1 MEHRPRLSAAGRLR
15 TNVSNRSA
23 AARGQ
28 IPLLLARLA
37 PFRRTLGTTAG
48 LVVAIMVTSAT
59 GFVFWWMAARMF
71 PAEAVG
77 LAGAAVSAMLLLSQI
92 AVLGLGTQLAGVLH
106 RESRA
111 ASLAITALLAAAGA
125 GVVLALGFAAG
136 TPLLSPDLSFL
147 SAGPLQLA
155 VFIAGVSLTTL
166 ASVLDQVLVSLFR
179 NAYQLLRNIIFSF
192 SRLAVLALAAALLA
206 PTGIVIYGAWMVG
219 VLVSLLIVGVLVAR
233 GRHGHDLRPLMWG
246 PLRQMARS
254 AFSHHVLDLSRSSS
268 VWLLPLLVTV
278 LLSPE
283 LNASFY
289 VALLLANFVA
299 VVGKSA
305 TFTLYIVGARA
316 PQEMWR
322 QLRLTFGISLLTAV
336 AGTVM
341 LTLVGVQLLG
351 AFGPGYDAAY
361 PAVAVLTL
369 SCLPLAVKDHWI
381 AIRRV
386 QGNVASAAVI
396 GVLLLAAELTAS
408 GLGAWNGG
416 LLGLAVARLGV
427 LAIQAVFMTPIV
439 YRSLFP
445 GRLTAEA
452 EVLADRPPPELE
464 G

>member
-1 MEHRPRLSAAGRLR
+1 
-15 TNVSNRSA
+15 VSNRSA

-28 IPLLLARLA
+28 IPILLARLA

-48 LVVAIMVTSAT
+48 LVVAIMVSSAT

-77 LAGAAVSAMLLLSQI
+77 LAGAAVSAMLFLSQI

-111 ASLAITALLAAAGA
+111 ASLAVTALVAAAGA
-125 GVVLALGFAAG
+125 GVVLALAFAAS
-136 TPLLSPDLSFL
+136 TPLLSDDLSFVI
-147 SAGPLQLA
+147 AGPLPLA
-155 VFIAGVSLTTL
+155 IFIAGVSLTTL

-179 NAYQLLRNIIFSF
+179 NAYQLLRNVIFSF
-192 SRLAVLALAAALLA
+192 GRLAALALAAMVLA
-206 PTGIVIYGAWMVG
+206 PAGIVIFGAWTVG
-219 VLVSLLIVGVLVAR
+219 VLASLVVVVALVAR
-233 GRHGHDLRPLMWG
+233 GQRSHDLRPLMWRT
-246 PLRQMARS
+246 LRQMARS
-254 AFSHHVLDLSRSSS
+254 AFAHHVLDLSRSSS

-278 LLSPE
+278 MLSPE

-316 PQEMWR
+316 PHELWR
-322 QLRLTFGISLLTAV
+322 HLRLTLGIALVTAV
-336 AGTVM
+336 GGTIV
-341 LTLVGVQLLG
+341 LTLVGATLLRTFG
-351 AFGPGYDAAY
+351 AGYDAAY
-361 PAVAVLTL
+361 PAVAILTL
-369 SCLPLAVKDHWI
+369 SCVPLAIKDHWI

-386 QGNVASAAVI
+386 QGNVATAAAI
-396 GVLLLAAELTAS
+396 GVLLLAAELVAS
-408 GLGAWNGG
+408 GLGAMRGG
-416 LLGLAVARLGV
+416 LLGLSLARFAV
-427 LAIQAVFMTPIV
+427 LAVQAAFMTPLV

-445 GRLTAEA
+445 GRLGAA
-452 EVLADRPPPELE
+452 ADLGDQPPPELE

>member
-1 MEHRPRLSAAGRLR
+1 MEHPPRLNAAGRIR
-15 TNVSNRSA
+15 TDVSNRSA

-77 LAGAAVSAMLLLSQI
+77 LAGASVSAMLLLSQI

-111 ASLAITALLAAAGA
+111 ASLALTALLAAAAA
-125 GVVLALGFAAG
+125 GVVLALAFAAG
-136 TPLLSPDLSFL
+136 APLLSADLSFL
-147 SAGPLQLA
+147 IAGPLPLII
-155 VFIAGVSLTTL
+155 FIAGVGFTTL

-179 NAYQLLRNIIFSF
+179 SGYQLLRNVLFSF
-192 SRLAVLALAAALLA
+192 SRLAVLALAAAILA

-219 VLVSLLIVGVLVAR
+219 VLVSLLVVAALVAR
-233 GRHGHDLRPLMWG
+233 GRRSHDLRPLMWG
-246 PLRQMARS
+246 TLRQMARS

-278 LLSPE
+278 LLSPA

-316 PQEMWR
+316 PHEMWR
-322 QLRLTFGISLLTAV
+322 QLRLTLGIGLVTAV
-336 AGTVM
+336 VGTLV
-341 LTLVGVQLLG
+341 LTLVGAELLG
-351 AFGPGYDAAY
+351 VFGPSYDVAY

-396 GVLLLAAELTAS
+396 GVMLLAAELVAA
-408 GLGAWNGG
+408 GLGAMRGG
-416 LLGLAVARLGV
+416 LLGLAVARFGV
-427 LAIQAVFMTPIV
+427 LAIQAAFMAPVV
-439 YRSLFP
+439 YRSLFQ
-445 GRLTAEA
+445 GRLAGDAELLV
-452 EVLADRPPPELE
+452 ERPTPELE

>member
-1 MEHRPRLSAAGRLR
+1 MDHGIDGSAAGRPRLD
-15 TNVSNRSA
+15 VSDRSA
-23 AARGQ
+23 TVRGQ

-48 LVVAIMVTSAT
+48 LVVAIMVSSAT

-77 LAGAAVSAMLLLSQI
+77 LAGAAVSAMLFLSQI

-111 ASLAITALLAAAGA
+111 ASLALTALLAAAAA
-125 GVVLALGFAAG
+125 GSVFALAFAAG
-136 TPLLSPDLSFL
+136 TPLLSTELSFL
-147 SAGPLQLA
+147 IAGPLPL
-155 VFIAGVSLTTL
+155 VLFIAGVSLTAL

-179 NAYQLLRNIIFSF
+179 NAYQVLRNVLFSF
-192 SRLAVLALAAALLA
+192 SRLVVLALAAAIFA
-206 PTGIVIYGAWMVG
+206 PTAMVIYGAWTIG
-219 VLVSLLIVGVLVAR
+219 VLLSLVVIAYLVGRSRR
-233 GRHGHDLRPLMWG
+233 GGELRPLMWRT
-246 PLRQMARS
+246 LRQMARS
-254 AFSHHVLDLSRSSS
+254 AFAHHVLDLSRSAS

-289 VALLLANFVA
+289 VAMLLANFVA

-316 PQEMWR
+316 PHELWR
-322 QLRLTFGISLLTAV
+322 HLRLTLGLAMLTAV
-336 AGTVM
+336 VGT
-341 LTLVGVQLLG
+341 LLLALVGRNLLE
-351 AFGPGYDAAY
+351 AFGPGYDVAY
-361 PAVAVLTL
+361 PAVVVLTA
-369 SCLPLAVKDHWI
+369 SCVPLAVKDHWI

-386 QGNVASAAVI
+386 QGTVGTAAVI
-396 GVLLLAAELTAS
+396 GVMLLVVELLAS
-408 GLGAWNGG
+408 GLGAMRGG
-416 LLGLAVARLGV
+416 LLGLSLARFAV
-427 LAIQAVFMTPIV
+427 LAIQSAFMTPLV

-445 GRLTAEA
+445 GTLDGDATA
-452 EVLADRPPPELE
+452 LADAPTPELE